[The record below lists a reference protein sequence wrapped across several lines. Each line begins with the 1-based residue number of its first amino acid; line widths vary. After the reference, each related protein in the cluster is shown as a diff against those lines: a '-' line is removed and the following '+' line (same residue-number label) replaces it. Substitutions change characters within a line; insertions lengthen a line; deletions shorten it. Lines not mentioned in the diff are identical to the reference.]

1 MRRYRAQLLAGGPLG
16 PMWCDVCD
24 EAKDAAFRLTPLRA
38 RPESDR
44 GDGEALT
51 LCAGCAEG
59 LEDGAVIAEA
69 DLEGRRQRRRGS
81 QEP

>member
-1 MRRYRAQLLAGGPLG
+1 MRQYRAELLTDGPHG

-24 EAKDAAFRLTPLRA
+24 EAKHAAFRLTPLRA
-38 RPESDR
+38 RPEPDR
-44 GDGEALT
+44 GDGEPLA
-51 LCAGCAEG
+51 LCAGCAEA

-69 DLEGRRQRRRGS
+69 DLEVRRQRRRGS

>member
-1 MRRYRAQLLAGGPLG
+1 MRQYRAELLTDGPHG

-38 RPESDR
+38 QREAAR
-44 GDGEALT
+44 GDGEALS

-59 LEDGAVIAEA
+59 LADGAMITGA
-69 DLEGRRQRRRGS
+69 DLEARRQRRRGS